1 MEEDQ
6 ANNII
11 IFPFMAQGHI
21 IPFLALALHLES
33 KLERLPN
40 LTITF
45 LGTPLNV
52 AKLRSSLPPSTALR
66 LVNLPFRPSDHGL
79 PPDAENTDALPYP
92 LVVRLLHASTSLR
105 DPFRDLLL
113 GLVSGGRKPLCVIG
127 DIFFGWTATVCRE
140 LGIFHAVFSGASGF
154 GLACYYSLW
163 VNLPHRKKPESV
175 EFSLPDFQEG
185 SPVHVSQ
192 LPMNILEADGT
203 DLWSLFQAA
212 NLSAWVE
219 SNGILF
225 NTVAEFDSVGLSYF
239 RQKLGVEVWA
249 VGPVLLSA
257 KSRRSTTP
265 SRGAGAGP
273 DQCIAW
279 LDTKPPKSVLYVSF
293 GSMNTITAPH
303 MMELATALES
313 SGRDFI
319 WVVRPP
325 VGHDINA
332 EFDAG
337 AWLPEGFE
345 RKIAGRGLLVERWAP
360 QAEILAHGAV
370 AAFLTHCGWNS
381 VLEALSNGVPL
392 LGWPMAAEQSFNAR
406 LLEGGGVGAC
416 VEVARGR
423 RCEVR
428 GEELREKIEM
438 AMGDTERGREMRS
451 RAEEAREMI
460 QSATRDDD
468 DDDDDAGGQRRKR
481 GSSARALDEFIEAAM
496 RGREESRN
504 GKKNENGHACI
515 PEGPIISSAP
525 ACNGWS
531 KELLP
536 NPKSI

>member
-33 KLERLPN
+33 KLKRLPN

-45 LGTPLNV
+45 LGTPLNI
-52 AKLRSSLPPSTALR
+52 ANLRSSLPPSTALR
-66 LVNLPFRPSDHGL
+66 LVDLPFRPSDHGL

-105 DPFRDLLL
+105 DPFRDLL
-113 GLVSGGRKPLCVIG
+113 VAGGRKPLCVIA
-127 DIFFGWTATVCRE
+127 DIFFGWTATVCRK
-140 LGIFHAVFSGASGF
+140 LGVFHAVFSGASGF

-163 VNLPHRKKPESV
+163 VNLPHRKKSEPV

-192 LPMNILEADGT
+192 LPLNILEADGT
-203 DLWSLFQAA
+203 DPWSLFQAA
-212 NLSAWVE
+212 NLSAWGD

-225 NTVAEFDSVGLSYF
+225 NTVAEFDGVGLSYF
-239 RQKLGVEVWA
+239 RQKLGVDVWA

-257 KSRRSTTP
+257 KSRRSTNP
-265 SRGAGAGP
+265 SRRAGATP
-273 DQCIAW
+273 EQCIAW

-345 RKIAGRGLLVERWAP
+345 RRIAGRGLLVERWAP
-360 QAEILAHGAV
+360 QAEILGHRAV

-406 LLEGGGVGAC
+406 LLEEGGIGAC

-423 RCEVR
+423 RGVVR
-428 GEELREKIEM
+428 GEELREKMEM
-438 AMGDTERGREMRS
+438 AMGETERGREMRR
-451 RAEEAREMI
+451 RAGKAREMI

-468 DDDDDAGGQRRKR
+468 ADAAAAAGQGRKR
-481 GSSARALDEFIEAAM
+481 GSSVRALDEFIEAAM
-496 RGREESRN
+496 RAREESRN
-504 GKKNENGHACI
+504 GVKDQNGHASV
-515 PEGPIISSAP
+515 PR
-525 ACNGWS
+525 
-531 KELLP
+531 
-536 NPKSI
+536 

>member
-1 MEEDQ
+1 MMEEGQ
-6 ANNII
+6 ANII

-21 IPFLALALHLES
+21 IPFLALALHLEN
-33 KLERLPN
+33 KLRRLPN

-45 LGTPLNV
+45 LSTPLNI
-52 AKLRSSLPPSTALR
+52 AELRSSLPPSAAIR
-66 LVNLPFRPSDHGL
+66 LVDLPFRPSDHGL

-92 LVVRLLHASTSLR
+92 LVVRLLHASTSLQ

-113 GLVSGGRKPLCVIG
+113 GLVAGGRKPLCVIA

-163 VNLPHRKKPESV
+163 VNLPHRKKPDSV
-175 EFSLPDFQEG
+175 EFALPDFEEG

-192 LPMNILEADGT
+192 VPLNILEADGT
-203 DLWSLFQAA
+203 DPWSLFQAP
-212 NLSAWVE
+212 NLSAWVD

-225 NTVAEFDSVGLSYF
+225 NTVAEFDGVGLSYF
-239 RQKLGVEVWA
+239 RQKLGVEVWP
-249 VGPVLLSA
+249 VGPVLLPA

-265 SRGAGAGP
+265 SRLGGASP
-273 DQCIAW
+273 EQCIAW
-279 LDTKPPKSVLYVSF
+279 LDTKPPRSVLYVSF

-313 SGRDFI
+313 SGCDFI

-325 VGHDINA
+325 VGHDVNA
-332 EFDAG
+332 KFDAG

-345 RKIAGRGLLVERWAP
+345 RRTAGRGLLVERWAP

-392 LGWPMAAEQSFNAR
+392 LGWPMAAEQFFNAR

-423 RCEVR
+423 SGEVR
-428 GEELREKIEM
+428 GEELRAKIEM
-438 AMGDTERGREMRS
+438 VMGEDTERGREMRR
-451 RAEEAREMI
+451 RAREARDMI
-460 QSATRDDD
+460 QSATRDN
-468 DDDDDAGGQRRKR
+468 DDADADADTDADAAQRGTR
-481 GSSARALDEFIEAAM
+481 GSSVRTLDEFIDAAM
-496 RGREESRN
+496 SMREEGRVN
-504 GKKNENGHACI
+504 GLKNCNGHASI
-515 PEGPIISSAP
+515 PSV
-525 ACNGWS
+525 
-531 KELLP
+531 
-536 NPKSI
+536 

>member
-1 MEEDQ
+1 MMEEDQ
-6 ANNII
+6 TNIVV
-11 IFPFMAQGHI
+11 FPFMAQGHI

-33 KLERLPN
+33 KLRRLPN

-45 LGTPLNV
+45 LNTPLNI

-66 LVNLPFRPSDHGL
+66 LVELPFRPSDHGL
-79 PPDAENTDALPYP
+79 PPDADNTNALPYP
-92 LVVRLLHASTSLR
+92 LVARLLHASTSLR
-105 DPFRDLLL
+105 GPFRDLLL
-113 GLVSGGRKPLCVIG
+113 GLVAGGRKPLCVIA

-163 VNLPHRKKPESV
+163 VNLPHRKKPDAV

-192 LPMNILEADGT
+192 LPLTILEADGT
-203 DLWSLFQAA
+203 DEWSVFQAS
-212 NLSAWVE
+212 NLSAWAD

-225 NTVAEFDSVGLSYF
+225 NTVAEFDGVGLSYF
-239 RQKLGVEVWA
+239 RRKLGVEVWP
-249 VGPVLLSA
+249 VGPVLLSE
-257 KSRRSTTP
+257 KNRRSTTP
-265 SRGAGAGP
+265 SRPDGASP
-273 DQCIAW
+273 EQCTAW

-293 GSMNTITAPH
+293 GSMNTLTAPH

-313 SGRDFI
+313 SGRDFL

-345 RKIAGRGLLVERWAP
+345 RRTAGRGLLVERWAP

-392 LGWPMAAEQSFNAR
+392 LGWPMAAEQFFNAS

-416 VEVARGR
+416 LEVARGR
-423 RCEVR
+423 SGEVR
-428 GEELREKIEM
+428 AEALREKIET
-438 AMGDTERGREMRS
+438 AMGETESGREMRR
-451 RAEEAREMI
+451 RAREARDMI
-460 QSATRDDD
+460 QSALR
-468 DDDDDAGGQRRKR
+468 DDAGAGAAAR
-481 GSSARALDEFIEAAM
+481 GSSVRALDEFIDAAM
-496 RGREESRN
+496 SAKAESRN
-504 GKKNENGHACI
+504 GPKISNGDASI
-515 PEGPIISSAP
+515 PREQISTSV
-525 ACNGWS
+525 
-531 KELLP
+531 
-536 NPKSI
+536 